1 MKPPAPKFYDIAVY
15 LPPKNYTVEADSEQE
30 AIDTVKHG
38 LLGDPYFVL
47 DGGKVSPDAVE
58 AYSPATLVTG
68 HDVDVDDIHSWVA
81 ACGNEGRE
89 WLEKMDVVV
98 MGDGY
103 EVE

>member
-1 MKPPAPKFYDIAVY
+1 MKYYDITVS
-15 LPPKNYTVEADSEQE
+15 LPDTHCSVAANSEQE
-30 AIDTVKHG
+30 AIDIMKNDI
-38 LLGDPYFVL
+38 LGNPYFVL
-47 DGGKVSPDAVE
+47 DGGKVSPDAIE

-68 HDVDVDDIHSWVA
+68 HDVDVEDIHSWVA

-103 EVE
+103 EVD